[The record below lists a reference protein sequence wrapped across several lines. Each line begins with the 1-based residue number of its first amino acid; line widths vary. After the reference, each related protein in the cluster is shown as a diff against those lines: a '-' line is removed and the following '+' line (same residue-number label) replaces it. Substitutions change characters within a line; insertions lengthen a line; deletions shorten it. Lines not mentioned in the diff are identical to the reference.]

1 MTLKQPL
8 YRRFDKPD
16 KNSVAE
22 IGVAMKNA
30 DKQVFPVADIVTETN
45 DNEGIAV
52 VLKDFI
58 L

>member
-1 MTLKQPL
+1 
-8 YRRFDKPD
+8 
-16 KNSVAE
+16 
-22 IGVAMKNA
+22 MKNA